1 MRGPVES
8 MASVRRRPIA
18 RLLLLATL
26 ALAAGSRPAQAQ
38 KPAAPE
44 APAQVAR
51 LEAECARLRVE
62 LARVNA
68 EVAAL
73 KRGSRGLRGEYR
85 LRDRMAEAEALA
97 RQLTRAETELRGRTG
112 RPAAA
117 PAVPVPAPSAAPGDG
132 PVELE
137 AKADLLVD
145 EARRLNDQAAALSR
159 TAGQLRGKQALRRRA
174 ADLERDPFA
183 SLDAPKRT
191 MVFGGAARQG
201 GEATGDSST
210 PTPTGPTPAGT
221 RGTAPVGTTAVA
233 TSNPATPAAP
243 APPAPPSPGSLAP
256 SPGAAIP
263 APIRT
268 LLDPATISEIQRLE
282 RTSRAPFDPEA
293 IEKMASVLRQR
304 AQALEAQARTVR
316 PRAK

>member
-1 MRGPVES
+1 MEERARWVFLLSWMAHALLLIGRGKMDGRVGS
-8 MASVRRRPIA
+8 KAHVRRPRVA
-18 RLLLLATL
+18 YLLLLATL
-26 ALAAGSRPAQAQ
+26 ALAGGSRPAF
-38 KPAAPE
+38 AAPPPVP
-44 APAQVAR
+44 APSAPVAR

-68 EVAAL
+68 DVAAL
-73 KRGSRGLRGEYR
+73 KRSSGGARGDR

-117 PAVPVPAPSAAPGDG
+117 PAIPTPAPAAAPGDG

-159 TAGQLRGKQALRRRA
+159 TATQLRGRQALRRRA

-183 SLDAPKRT
+183 TLDAPKRT
-191 MVFGGAARQG
+191 MVFGSARVVG
-201 GEATGDSST
+201 TEGSA
-210 PTPTGPTPAGT
+210 PALPPPPPPPVTGT
-221 RGTAPVGTTAVA
+221 RGTDSV
-233 TSNPATPAAP
+233 
-243 APPAPPSPGSLAP
+243 APPPPT
-256 SPGAAIP
+256 AAIP

-282 RTSRAPFDPEA
+282 RASRAPSDPEA
-293 IEKMASVLRQR
+293 LEKMASVLRQR
-304 AQALEAQARTVR
+304 AQALEAQARSVR

>member
-1 MRGPVES
+1 
-8 MASVRRRPIA
+8 MAHALLLIPQMQGRVGSRASGVNVRRRPVA
-18 RLLLLATL
+18 HLLLLATL
-26 ALAAGSRPAQAQ
+26 VIGVGSRPALAGRGLLAQ
-38 KPAAPE
+38 SAPAPS
-44 APAQVAR
+44 AQVAR

-68 EVAAL
+68 EVATL
-73 KRGSRGLRGEYR
+73 KRGSRGVRGEYR
-85 LRDRMAEAEALA
+85 LRDRMAEAESLA

-117 PAVPVPAPSAAPGDG
+117 PAVPTPAPSAAPGDG

-159 TAGQLRGKQALRRRA
+159 TAVQLRGRQALRRRA

-183 SLDAPKRT
+183 TLDAPKRT
-191 MVFGGAARQG
+191 MVFGAPRPRDT
-201 GEATGDSST
+201 GEIT
-210 PTPTGPTPAGT
+210 
-221 RGTAPVGTTAVA
+221 PVGPPTSGVPRTGTTSVA
-233 TSNPATPAAP
+233 GSNQPGP
-243 APPAPPSPGSLAP
+243 APPAPPQPT
-256 SPGAAIP
+256 AAIA

-268 LLDPATISEIQRLE
+268 LLDPATMSEIQRLE
-282 RTSRAPFDPEA
+282 RARRTPSDPEA
-293 IEKMASVLRQR
+293 LEKMASVLRQR

-316 PRAK
+316 PPAK